1 MRSFLKSPLMISVLL
16 AVIAALTGDA
26 RDIGHM
32 YWNLW
37 YKFDAQAAPP
47 SYAVVSLDNGEPS
60 SQTQVGAST
69 ERQAELLSKLLASKP
84 HRIFFDY
91 PVTAGSDSRGD
102 NSLKSAI
109 AAGSEKIVMV
119 ARGERGKLPGLQSI
133 PKTNFVPPP
142 DTRVAASAW
151 FLNMFDAVLKAP
163 PAVEHGG
170 RLLPAVAQVD
180 QPSVMSD
187 QMVHPYYRVDP
198 STVPVIG
205 ADDLLSGTVPI
216 TAVANR
222 DLFVTRT
229 NKNLDS
235 SVVYFG
241 HGIVPGAMADISS
254 ATGLSKFRAVDVG
267 GQPILLLF
275 VLMVLFVGRLRDK
288 WMRTSATVTFIAALA
303 FGPGIFMD
311 LGYVA
316 DVGAAMLAVTIYV
329 PMQMWANW
337 RREVQLTSASS
348 GLPNIE
354 ALAAADIPA
363 GIDVIA
369 MRVSHYEQMLAS
381 LPRELHGDCARQIA
395 RRIAVTANEAT
406 IYDNGNGHFVWLVQP
421 FTTDA
426 LIAQLEGLRALFSAP
441 LMIAGHIL
449 DTNVH
454 FGLDR
459 NGSSKPLSRI
469 KSAIVCA
476 SEAEARLKLY
486 EEFGSQRLAETTW
499 ELSLHARIDN
509 ALHNGDIW
517 LAFQPQFDLRTGTIN
532 AAETLIRW
540 TDPERGAIPP
550 DSFILQA
557 ERAGR
562 IDAITYWVLEH
573 AMIATEALESRYRPI
588 QLSVNL
594 SAWMVDQPN
603 LISDITA
610 IVRRHQF
617 DCSKLTFEV
626 TETFSMTNRQM
637 AKTNLA
643 SLRAMG
649 FCLSIDDFGTGQASL
664 SYLSEIPSD
673 EIKLDRRFIMGI
685 STDKR
690 DRAIVSSV
698 IQLGHALGQSVVAE
712 GVEDAA
718 TLEVL
723 RQLDCDIAQGYY
735 IGRPVRFEQF
745 TAMLTEDDEQAVA

>member
-1 MRSFLKSPLMISVLL
+1 MKSPLLISVLL
-16 AVIAALTGDA
+16 AIIATVSGDA
-26 RDIGHM
+26 RDVGHM

-37 YKFDAQAAPP
+37 YKFDSQAVPP
-47 SYAVVSLDNGEPS
+47 SYAVVSLDNGQPS

-69 ERQAELLSKLLASKP
+69 ERQAQLLSKLLASRP
-84 HRIFFDY
+84 HRIFFDF
-91 PVTAGSDSRGD
+91 PVAAGSDAQGD
-102 NSLKSAI
+102 KALQAVI
-109 AAGSEKIVMV
+109 AKGGDRVVMV
-119 ARGERGKLPGLQSI
+119 ARGERGKPHGLQSM
-133 PKTNFVPPP
+133 PKAVFQPPP
-142 DTRVAASAW
+142 GTRVAASAW
-151 FLNMFDAVLKAP
+151 YLNMFNVVLKAP
-163 PAVEHGG
+163 PALEYGG
-170 RLLPAVAQVD
+170 RLIPAAAQMVHA
-180 QPSVMSD
+180 SGMTD
-187 QMVHPYYRVDP
+187 QMVHPYYRLDP
-198 STVPVIG
+198 ASVPVMG
-205 ADDLLSGTVPI
+205 ADDLLTRSAPI
-216 TAVANR
+216 ASITNR
-222 DLFVTRT
+222 DLFITRT

-235 SVVYFG
+235 AVAYFG
-241 HGIVPGAMADISS
+241 HGLVPGAIADISS
-254 ATGLSKFRAVDVG
+254 AAALAKFGTVDVG
-267 GQPILLLF
+267 GQPLLLLF
-275 VLMVLFVGRLRDK
+275 VAMVMFMPRLPSKPSRALATATFVI
-288 WMRTSATVTFIAALA
+288 VLA
-303 FGPGIFMD
+303 FGPGVLMD
-311 LGYVA
+311 LGYIT
-316 DVGAAMLAVTIYV
+316 DVGSVMIAIAVYA
-329 PMQMWANW
+329 PMQTWANW
-337 RREVQLTSASS
+337 RREVELTSASS

-354 ALAAADIPA
+354 ALAALGIPA

-369 MRVSHYEQMLAS
+369 LRVSQYEQMLAS

-395 RRIAVTANEAT
+395 RRIAVTANDSI
-406 IYDNGNGHFVWLVQP
+406 IYDNGNGHFVWQVQP
-421 FTTDA
+421 FTTEA
-426 LIAQLEGLRALFSAP
+426 LVGQLEGLRALFSAP

-517 LAFQPQFDLRTGTIN
+517 LAFQPQYDLRTGTIN

-562 IDAITYWVLEH
+562 IDAITYWVLDH
-573 AMIATEALESRYRPI
+573 AITALETLESRVRPI

-594 SAWMVDQPN
+594 SAWMVDQPS
-603 LISDITA
+603 LISDIAA

-626 TETFSMTNRQM
+626 TETFSMANRQM
-637 AKTNLA
+637 AKQNLA

-649 FCLSIDDFGTGQASL
+649 FGLSIDDFGTGQASL

-673 EIKLDRRFIMGI
+673 EIKLDRRFIKSI
-685 STDKR
+685 T
-690 DRAIVSSV
+690 
-698 IQLGHALGQSVVAE
+698 
-712 GVEDAA
+712 
-718 TLEVL
+718 
-723 RQLDCDIAQGYY
+723 
-735 IGRPVRFEQF
+735 
-745 TAMLTEDDEQAVA
+745 

>member
-1 MRSFLKSPLMISVLL
+1 
-16 AVIAALTGDA
+16 
-26 RDIGHM
+26 
-32 YWNLW
+32 
-37 YKFDAQAAPP
+37 
-47 SYAVVSLDNGEPS
+47 
-60 SQTQVGAST
+60 
-69 ERQAELLSKLLASKP
+69 
-84 HRIFFDY
+84 
-91 PVTAGSDSRGD
+91 
-102 NSLKSAI
+102 
-109 AAGSEKIVMV
+109 
-119 ARGERGKLPGLQSI
+119 
-133 PKTNFVPPP
+133 
-142 DTRVAASAW
+142 
-151 FLNMFDAVLKAP
+151 
-163 PAVEHGG
+163 
-170 RLLPAVAQVD
+170 
-180 QPSVMSD
+180 
-187 QMVHPYYRVDP
+187 MVHPYYRLNPASVA
-198 STVPVIG
+198 VIN
-205 ADDLLSGTVPI
+205 ADDLLSGAVS
-216 TAVANR
+216 ASSVANR
-222 DLFVTRT
+222 DLFITRT
-229 NKNLDS
+229 NTKIDS
-235 SVVYFG
+235 AVGYFG
-241 HGIVPGAMADISS
+241 HGLVPGAIADISS
-254 ATGLSKFRAVDVG
+254 ATGLSKFQTIDVG
-267 GQPILLLF
+267 GDPFLLIF
-275 VLMVLFVGRLRDK
+275 VAMVLFYRKLRNK
-288 WMRTSATVTFIAALA
+288 WTRIAATVTFFLTLV
-303 FGPGIFMD
+303 FGPGVLMD
-311 LGYVA
+311 LGYVTA
-316 DVGAAMLAVTIYV
+316 VGSVIIASAIFV
-329 PMQMWANW
+329 PMQLWASW
-337 RREVQLTSASS
+337 RRDVQLTSASS

-354 ALAAADIPA
+354 ALAAAGIPA
-363 GIDVIA
+363 GIDVVA
-369 MRVSHYEQMLAS
+369 LRVSQFEQMLAS

-395 RRIAVTANEAT
+395 RRIAVTANDSI

-421 FTTDA
+421 FTTEA

-517 LAFQPQFDLRTGTIN
+517 LAFQPQYDLRTGSIN
-532 AAETLIRW
+532 SAETLIRW

-562 IDAITYWVLEH
+562 IDAITYWVLEQ
-573 AMIATEALESRYRPI
+573 AIIANDALESRFRPV

-594 SAWMVDQPN
+594 SAWMVDQPS
-603 LISDITA
+603 LIADIAA

-626 TETFSMTNRQM
+626 TETFSMTNRAM
-637 AKTNLA
+637 AKKNLA

-649 FCLSIDDFGTGQASL
+649 FSLSIDDFGTGQASL

-673 EIKLDRRFIMGI
+673 EIKLDRRFIMNI
-685 STDKR
+685 TTDQR

-712 GVEDAA
+712 GVEDGA

-723 RQLDCDIAQGYY
+723 RQLDCDIAQGYF
-735 IGRPVRFEQF
+735 IGRPVRFEEF
-745 TAMLTEDDEQAVA
+745 SKMLSEGDKQRVA